1 MIGNEYLFSKTPM
14 ATKEEPKNHNSP
26 TDAEKRPAWK
36 SETKFDSLKKETGK
50 YLTLSDCH

>member
-26 TDAEKRPAWK
+26 TDAEKRPVWK